1 MLSELVEAEHGFG
14 QFNIRHY
21 NFRRTITMEADIDEQ
36 QINTVEANELIM
48 DEWKRIQGEF
58 PSIDLDF
65 TGQLDDIEESLD
77 ALKILFLLGLGC
89 IYIILGTQFR
99 SYWQPFMILMTVPL
113 AFTGVVLG
121 LLVTNNPMSLY
132 TLYGVVALA
141 GISVNSAI
149 VMISSANQRLENGMS
164 VLHAIVYS
172 ARRRVIPILITSLST
187 IAGLFHW
194 LLDWLDL
201 LCSGARL
208 RRQSFGDCPSQLYL
222 RSLLSQCFIGPSW
235 KTAQDTGSRNC

>member
-172 ARRRVIPILITSLST
+172 ARRRVIPILFTSLST

-222 RSLLSQCFIGPSW
+222 R
-235 KTAQDTGSRNC
+235 